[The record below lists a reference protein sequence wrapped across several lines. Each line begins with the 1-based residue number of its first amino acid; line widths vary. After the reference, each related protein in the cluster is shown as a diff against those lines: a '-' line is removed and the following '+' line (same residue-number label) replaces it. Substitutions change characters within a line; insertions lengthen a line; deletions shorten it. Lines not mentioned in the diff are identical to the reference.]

1 VDEAPYGIRIN
12 SLCPGSVDT
21 PMLRAS
27 AEMFAGAGQGIED
40 VLHTWGSSHPLGRVG
55 RPEEIATVAAFL
67 LSDKAGFVTGAEL
80 MVDGGLL
87 ARLAVALPTP
97 AD

>member
-1 VDEAPYGIRIN
+1 
-12 SLCPGSVDT
+12 
-21 PMLRAS
+21 MLRAS
-27 AEMFAGAGQGIED
+27 AEMFAGPGQGVED
-40 VLHTWGSSHPLGRVG
+40 VLQTWGSSHPLGRVG

-87 ARLAVALPTP
+87 ARLAVALPP
-97 AD
+97 RAE